1 MTNWQTMVQREQVA
15 RDREGKKLGQLLRR
29 YSECIELRHKTRAI
43 LSQYEE
49 QLQSVQDQSRS
60 LADTQLYRVSIA
72 QMRNALQQIDG
83 QVYQLDLQISQVR
96 SKLAQIERERQK
108 YQLLL
113 DQQAELARAELMR
126 DEARVLDDY
135 SIQRFNQQN

>member
-1 MTNWQTMVQREQVA
+1 MTNWQIMVQREQVA

-29 YSECIELRHKTRAI
+29 YSECIELRRKTHTI

-49 QLQSVQDQSRS
+49 QLQSLQDQSRS
-60 LADTQLYRVSIA
+60 LTDTQLYRVSIA

-83 QVYQLDLQISQVR
+83 QVYQLDLLISQVR
-96 SKLAQIERERQK
+96 SQLTRIERERQK

-113 DQQAELARAELMR
+113 DQQEEQARAELIR

>member
-29 YSECIELRHKTRAI
+29 HSECIELRHKTRAI

-83 QVYQLDLQISQVR
+83 QVYQFELQISQVR
-96 SKLAQIERERQK
+96 VKLAQIERERQK

>member
-1 MTNWQTMVQREQVA
+1 MTNWQTLVQREQIA
-15 RDREGKKLGQLLRR
+15 RDREVKKLGQLLRR
-29 YSECIELRHKTRAI
+29 HSDCIELRRKTRAI

-49 QLQSVQDQSRS
+49 QFQSVQDQSRS

-83 QVYQLDLQISQVR
+83 QVYQLDLQISQAR
-96 SKLAQIERERQK
+96 SKLTRIERERQK

-113 DQQAELARAELMR
+113 DQHAERARAELLR

>member
-1 MTNWQTMVQREQVA
+1 MTIWQTMVQREQVA

-29 YSECIELRHKTRAI
+29 YSESLDLRRKTHAI
-43 LSQYEE
+43 LCQYEE
-49 QLQSVQDQSRS
+49 QLQSVQDQSHS

-83 QVYQLDLQISQVR
+83 QVYQLDLQISQTR
-96 SKLAQIERERQK
+96 SKLSLIERERQK

-113 DQQAELARAELMR
+113 DQQAEQARAELLR
-126 DEARVLDDY
+126 DEARVLDDH
-135 SIQRFNQQN
+135 SIQRFNQRN

>member
-15 RDREGKKLGQLLRR
+15 REREGKKLGQLLRR
-29 YSECIELRHKTRAI
+29 HSDCKELRRKTRAI

-83 QVYQLDLQISQVR
+83 QVYQLDLQISQAR
-96 SKLAQIERERQK
+96 SKLTRIERERQK

-113 DQQAELARAELMR
+113 DQHAERARAELLR